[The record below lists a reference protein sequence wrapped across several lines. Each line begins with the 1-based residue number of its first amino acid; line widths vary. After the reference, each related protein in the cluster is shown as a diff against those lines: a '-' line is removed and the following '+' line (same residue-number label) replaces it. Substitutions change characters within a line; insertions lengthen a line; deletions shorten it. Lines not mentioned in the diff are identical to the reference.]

1 MIHSKYNRGGV
12 TLMLQI
18 NNENLKALEGMDLKD
33 HLSLSQLTFKNI
45 GKSLINA
52 TVIQKNIFNRA
63 KLRLLSGWLIKA
75 KGLNNILIQELRRV
89 NSNIARL
96 EKVGGYLM
104 YV

>member
-1 MIHSKYNRGGV
+1 
-12 TLMLQI
+12 MLQI

-33 HLSLSQLTFKNI
+33 HLSLSQLAFKNI